1 MGNIRLRYILALAL
15 IAGLFIVNTFL
26 LNVLLNTGKDSSKI
40 INISGQ
46 QRMLSQKTALYASK
60 LIESAFDNEIK
71 DILIKS
77 ITKFREN
84 HHYLTQPLIE
94 NNKRQLSEK
103 ISSLYF
109 DGSPSL
115 NELTNSYIDVTEKLL
130 SNKALTAADSSLY
143 EIEKLEVLLYKLNEV
158 VVQFELEATTFNNL
172 ISTIEFYI
180 LIFALSVLLI
190 VFLFIFRPMEVIV
203 NDALSSL
210 SSQRDEAIELNKLA
224 NQASIAKSQFLAAM
238 SHEIRTP
245 MAGVIGMSDLL
256 LDTDLSP
263 QQLDWATSIKSSG
276 NNLMSILNEILDQSK
291 LEAGK
296 LEISPTDFHFAS
308 FVRDNIHLFGPNI
321 ATKGLSLDIKLD
333 DDLPV
338 AVHADSTRIGQVL
351 SNLLSNALKFT
362 SAGRIEVAVKPESN
376 EQGELSL
383 RFTVTDSG
391 IGLTDEEQNRL
402 FTAFTQADSSTSRT
416 YGGTGLG
423 LSISKQLVELM
434 GGQIGV
440 DSTEGIGSAF
450 WFTVCYQPAKKAV
463 VATDRRVALD
473 RWMASRP
480 LRILVAEDNAVNQH
494 MIRAIL
500 SKLDHTI
507 EIAKDGQCAIE
518 CLNAGDFDLILMDI
532 RMPVMDG
539 LEATASIRAMDDP
552 KSNIPIIALTAD
564 ISAGNITEYTDVGI
578 NDVCGKPIDLPVL
591 LKSIN
596 KCLGEEVHTSMP
608 QASALETSEMPV
620 DPAANT
626 EENDETAS
634 FDQVLQRVANIV
646 DQTVGQSKE
655 TEIPSAMAAI
665 GEAAFTE
672 LLTMYEAGLKEQCD
686 GFTTAIS
693 DLSNKPADS
702 DFKTKAIE
710 LTHSIKGGG
719 GSFGYHLITTIATHA
734 DQIIK
739 DTESLA
745 PEDIELLNNYAKA
758 LELVSV
764 KKMSGNGGKAGRI
777 LLQGLE
783 SES

>member
-1 MGNIRLRYILALAL
+1 MGDIRLRYMLALAL
-15 IAGLFIVNTFL
+15 IAVLFIVNATL
-26 LNVLLNTGKDSSKI
+26 LNVLLNTGKDNSKI

-402 FTAFTQADSSTSRT
+402 FTAFTQADSSTTRT

-539 LEATASIRAMDDP
+539 LEATASIRAKDGS

-564 ISAGNITEYTDVGI
+564 ISAGNINEYTTAGM
-578 NDVCGKPIDLPVL
+578 NDVCGKPIELAFL
-591 LKSIN
+591 LRSIN
-596 KCLGEEVHTSMP
+596 KCLGEEIHTSTSHGS
-608 QASALETSEMPV
+608 ASAVS
-620 DPAANT
+620 
-626 EENDETAS
+626 
-634 FDQVLQRVANIV
+634 QQ
-646 DQTVGQSKE
+646 
-655 TEIPSAMAAI
+655 
-665 GEAAFTE
+665 
-672 LLTMYEAGLKEQCD
+672 
-686 GFTTAIS
+686 
-693 DLSNKPADS
+693 PADAS
-702 DFKTKAIE
+702 IE
-710 LTHSIKGGG
+710 
-719 GSFGYHLITTIATHA
+719 
-734 DQIIK
+734 
-739 DTESLA
+739 E
-745 PEDIELLNNYAKA
+745 
-758 LELVSV
+758 
-764 KKMSGNGGKAGRI
+764 
-777 LLQGLE
+777 
-783 SES
+783 